1 MDEKKKIITAR
12 NILIKC
18 FVIGVFFMIIAG
30 LSYLP
35 CKCVVASVYK
45 VVFGISTPIYNYL
58 WAGFVG
64 LIKTILI
71 FGFLV
76 PALALHWTS
85 LEK

>member
-1 MDEKKKIITAR
+1 MDEKKNIIIVR
-12 NILIKC
+12 NVLLKC
-18 FVIGVFFMIIAG
+18 FVIGIIFLIIAS

-35 CKCVVASVYK
+35 CKCVVASIYK
-45 VVFGISTPIYNYL
+45 VAFGIDTPIYNYL
-58 WAGFVG
+58 WAGFIG
-64 LIKTILI
+64 IIKTILI